1 MIEACV
7 VLLENWMMNYC
18 CGHGLVL
25 CALCFVLCAW
35 YFVLV
40 LCYLVLDSFAL
51 LPGFFAKPHRQE
63 F

>member
-25 CALCFVLCAW
+25 CALC
-35 YFVLV
+35 LV
-40 LCYLVLDSFAL
+40 LCTCTLLLGPRQFCFASGIL
-51 LPGFFAKPHRQE
+51 REAS
-63 F
+63 